1 MKPLNVIIIG
11 AGLGGLA
18 CGIRLAAE
26 GCRVK
31 ILEKNVFAG
40 GSLGTSTI
48 NGFRFNIGAE
58 YITAPLPIFVALIP
72 DCIRFADI
80 FGI

>member
-48 NGFRFNIGAE
+48 NGFRFNIGA
-58 YITAPLPIFVALIP
+58 
-72 DCIRFADI
+72 
-80 FGI
+80 